1 MKKLRPWLYAA
12 LSGFF
17 TICAI
22 SVAIEATEDAW
33 ANWVVAGALALLT
46 VWLVRR
52 VLIKGRS
59 ASENNADAE
68 IPPAASAAS
77 GEAGKEHYLSKEES
91 KPTHAFVNFRISGVT
106 YNNDDG
112 MSRQELLRRIKFSEP
127 PFENGDSLNVSLKPS
142 TFKGSLCIE
151 CRVNGI
157 LIGHVP
163 KDKVESVA
171 QAIEKEGACVSGFRI
186 TGGGKIRGEPINY
199 GVEMAVRYA
208 L

>member
-33 ANWVVAGALALLT
+33 ANWIVAGALAILT

-52 VLIKGRS
+52 VLTKRRS
-59 ASENNADAE
+59 ASENKVDPENRPTA
-68 IPPAASAAS
+68 PAASS
-77 GEAGKEHYLSKEES
+77 EAVKEHALPKEES
-91 KPTHAFVNFRISGVT
+91 MPTHAFVNFRISGVT

-112 MSRQELLRRIKFSEP
+112 TSRQELLRRIKFSEP
-127 PFENGDSLNVSLKPS
+127 PFENGDSLDVSLKPS
-142 TFKGSLCIE
+142 TFNGSPCIE

-186 TGGGKIRGEPINY
+186 TGGGEIHGKAINY
-199 GVEMAVRYA
+199 GVEMAVRYE